1 MEEILSLNDLEQDCS
16 YNSVATEAT
25 VIKIKPIYEIAG
37 NGCQCLGFMQYK
49 LDRFDNASYM
59 EMLSDPATM
68 QAIKEIYY
76 TPKPISEDPIIIET
90 PELPLEY

>member
-1 MEEILSLNDLEQDCS
+1 MEEILSLDNLGEDASCDIGIS
-16 YNSVATEAT
+16 PAT
-25 VIKIKPIYEIAG
+25 VIKVKPIYEIAG

-49 LDRFDNASYM
+49 LDGFDNVSYM

-76 TPKPISEDPIIIET
+76 TPKPISDDPVIIET
-90 PELPLEY
+90 PEMPLEY

>member
-1 MEEILSLNDLEQDCS
+1 MEEILSLDNFNETDPC
-16 YNSVATEAT
+16 AIAAEAT

-49 LDRFDNASYM
+49 LNGFDNASYM

-76 TPKPISEDPIIIET
+76 TPKPISDEPMIVET
-90 PELPLEY
+90 TEIPLEY